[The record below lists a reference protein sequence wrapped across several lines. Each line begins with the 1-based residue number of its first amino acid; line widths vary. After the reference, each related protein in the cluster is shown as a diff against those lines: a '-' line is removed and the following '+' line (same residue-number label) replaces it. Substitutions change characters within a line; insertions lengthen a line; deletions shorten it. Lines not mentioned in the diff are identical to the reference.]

1 MTRISFFGRFKYICI
16 DGFGT
21 MDDKGITK
29 KQFWL
34 QMFSAGF
41 NLLLGI
47 VFLFA
52 FGLVAILK

>member
-1 MTRISFFGRFKYICI
+1 MSFFGRFKYICI
-16 DGFGT
+16 DGFGA